1 MAEEL
6 SSSDVIETTGAA
18 VYTIVESVEG
28 MKKAY
33 DIGKK
38 VEEEER
44 EKKRENI
51 IIWVLSAILMVLPF
65 AGSALVTFTGLS
77 MIGRIA
83 GIVSYQGGV
92 AMSAYGLAKNE
103 GNPVLAV
110 FFSLC

>member
-51 IIWVLSAILMVLPF
+51 IIWVL
-65 AGSALVTFTGLS
+65 
-77 MIGRIA
+77 
-83 GIVSYQGGV
+83 
-92 AMSAYGLAKNE
+92 
-103 GNPVLAV
+103 
-110 FFSLC
+110 